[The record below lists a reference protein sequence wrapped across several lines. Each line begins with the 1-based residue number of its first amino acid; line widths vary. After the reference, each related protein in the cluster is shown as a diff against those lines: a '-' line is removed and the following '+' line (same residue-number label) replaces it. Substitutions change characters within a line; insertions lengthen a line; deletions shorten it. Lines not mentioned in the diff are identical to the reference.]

1 MRLEV
6 GLVVPADCLAEMPGP
21 SLKRNKDIIMLQSP
35 DGQAIAKPW
44 VCSRAGIWILN
55 EALILHQHSRAW
67 DEGPTLSSTPQRQ
80 TRGPCSEGLWV
91 SIGMGASG
99 NSRPRCFRSW
109 RQWYT
114 WWESRVEVWTIPA
127 EMQWVQWIL
136 LVQYCWGK
144 LHQVWLLR
152 LSSPLRKASLGPHS
166 EITKSSSLT
175 WEQPYGTR
183 PQNLPYL
190 LFCHSSCW

>member
-21 SLKRNKDIIMLQSP
+21 SLKRNKDTIMLQSP
-35 DGQAIAKPW
+35 DGQATAKPW

-55 EALILHQHSRAW
+55 EALRLHQHSRAW

-99 NSRPRCFRSW
+99 NIGPRCFRSW
-109 RQWYT
+109 RQWYM
-114 WWESRVEVWTIPA
+114 WWEGSWESKIWTILS
-127 EMQWVQWIL
+127 EMQRVRWIL
-136 LVQYCWGK
+136 LVPWG
-144 LHQVWLLR
+144 R
-152 LSSPLRKASLGPHS
+152 L
-166 EITKSSSLT
+166 TKFSSLT
-175 WEQPYGTR
+175 REQSYGTR